1 MKLYH
6 GTNVD
11 FDVIDLTKSNKYKDF
26 GQGFYL
32 TDIRSQAEE
41 LAAKKSRLFGGYPV
55 IQEYEFDESLLSG
68 AELKVLKFDKPST
81 EWAEF
86 IFKNRNRDYNFTHD
100 FDIVIGPIANDGV
113 AYLLGRYEEGTLTI
127 EELSDKLDYKKLNSQ
142 YFFGTNKSL
151 KYLQRLWQHK
161 FKEIS

>member
-86 IFKNRNRDYNFTHD
+86 IFKNRNRDNNFTHNY
-100 FDIVIGPIANDGV
+100 DIVIGPIANDGV

-151 KYLQRLWQHK
+151 KYLKRL
-161 FKEIS
+161 

>member
-55 IQEYEFDESLLSG
+55 VQEYEFDESLLSG

-86 IFKNRNRDYNFTHD
+86 IFKNRNRDNNFTHD
-100 FDIVIGPIANDGV
+100 YDIVIGPIANDGV

-151 KYLQRLWQHK
+151 KYLKRL
-161 FKEIS
+161 

>member
-1 MKLYH
+1 MRLYH

-11 FDVIDLTKSNKYKDF
+11 FDDIDLTMSNKYKDI

-41 LAAKKSRLFGGYPV
+41 LAAKESRLFGGYPV

-68 AELKVLKFDKPST
+68 TDLKVLKFDKPSA

-100 FDIVIGPIANDGV
+100 FDIVIGHIANDGV

-127 EELSDKLDYKKLNSQ
+127 EELSDKLDFKKLNSQ

-151 KYLQRLWQHK
+151 KYLKRQ
-161 FKEIS
+161 

>member
-6 GTNVD
+6 GSNVD

-55 IQEYEFDESLLSG
+55 IQEYEFDESLLSS

-100 FDIVIGPIANDGV
+100 YDIVIGPIANDGV

-127 EELSDKLDYKKLNSQ
+127 EELSDKLDFKKLNSQ

-151 KYLQRLWQHK
+151 KYLKRL
-161 FKEIS
+161 

>member
-6 GTNVD
+6 GTNID
-11 FDVIDLTKSNKYKDF
+11 FNVIDLTKSNRYTDF

-32 TDIRSQAEE
+32 TDIRTQAAE

-55 IQEYEFDESLLSG
+55 IQEYEFDESLLKNTD
-68 AELKVLKFDKPST
+68 LKVLKFDTPST

-86 IFKNRNRDYNFTHD
+86 IFRNRNRETNFTHNY
-100 FDIVIGPIANDGV
+100 DIVIGPIANDGV

-127 EELSDKLDYKKLNSQ
+127 EELSDKLEYKKLNSQ
-142 YFFGTNKSL
+142 YFFGTEKSL
-151 KYLQRLWQHK
+151 KYLKR
-161 FKEIS
+161 I

>member
-55 IQEYEFDESLLSG
+55 IQEYEFDKSLLSS

-86 IFKNRNRDYNFTHD
+86 IFKNRNRDNNFTHD
-100 FDIVIGPIANDGV
+100 YDIVIGPIANDGV

-151 KYLQRLWQHK
+151 KYLKRL
-161 FKEIS
+161 

>member
-41 LAAKKSRLFGGYPV
+41 LATKKSRLFGGYPV
-55 IQEYEFDESLLSG
+55 IQEYEFDESLLSS

-86 IFKNRNRDYNFTHD
+86 IFKNRNRDNNFTHD
-100 FDIVIGPIANDGV
+100 YDIVIGPIANDGV

-151 KYLQRLWQHK
+151 KYLKRL
-161 FKEIS
+161 

>member
-32 TDIRSQAEE
+32 TDLRSQAEE

-86 IFKNRNRDYNFTHD
+86 IFKNRNRDNNFTHD
-100 FDIVIGPIANDGV
+100 YDIVIGPIANDGV

-127 EELSDKLDYKKLNSQ
+127 DELSDKLDYKKLNSQ
-142 YFFGTNKSL
+142 HFFGTNKSL
-151 KYLQRLWQHK
+151 KYLKRL
-161 FKEIS
+161 